1 MRTPATIPRGRLW
14 LAILLFAML
23 WFGTIGERRLL
34 NPDEG
39 RYAEI
44 PREMVASGDWI
55 TPRLNDLKYFE
66 KPALQYWA
74 TATAFSVFGEHHWT
88 ARLWPALTGFLGILL
103 TGYTA
108 ARLFNP
114 LTGVVSAAVLA
125 GSLWWTV
132 IGHFNAL
139 DMGVSFFLSAAIFAL
154 CLSEHAGATSTES
167 RRWRH
172 GAWALL
178 GLAVLSKGLIGLV
191 IPGAAVFAYVLWQRD
206 WNLLV
211 RLRIF
216 QGLLMVT
223 LITAP
228 WFIAVSLANPEFPN
242 FFFIHEHFERF
253 LTKVHAR
260 YQPPWFF
267 IPVLL
272 LGILPWIGALPGAL
286 RSGFQRDISVRF
298 QPLRFL
304 LVWMVV
310 VFGFFSAS
318 SSKLAPYILPLF
330 PALSVL
336 IAHHL
341 LKGNSTKALSW
352 VSAPVLVLAPLAIVL
367 GNKILARGNA
377 ESLAAYAGFL
387 NWLYVALGGL
397 ALAGLLSLWFVRRQ
411 QLLAAV
417 LSLALGGHL
426 FAQAV
431 LLGHDRHGTPN
442 TGYDIA
448 QRVLPQLPPRSV
460 PFFSVTTY
468 DQSLPFYLQRTMTLV
483 QFGNEMTFGIG
494 REPDKAIPDLASFEK
509 TWRTLPQAWAVMSL
523 ETWQQFATAQLPMI
537 EVARDTRRVVVHKP

>member
-1 MRTPATIPRGRLW
+1 MRTPGTIAGRRLW
-14 LAILLFAML
+14 LAILLFALL

-55 TPRLNDLKYFE
+55 TPRLNNLKYFE

-74 TATAFSVFGEHHWT
+74 TATAYKLFGEHHWT

-103 TGYTA
+103 TGYAA

-114 LTGVVSAAVLA
+114 LTGWVSAAVLA

-139 DMGVSFFLSAAIFAL
+139 DMGVSFFLSAAVFAL
-154 CLSEHAGATSTES
+154 CLAEHAGATTIES
-167 RRWRH
+167 RHWRH

-191 IPGAAVFAYVLWQRD
+191 IPGAAVFVYVLWQRD
-206 WNLLV
+206 WNLLL
-211 RLRIF
+211 RLKIF
-216 QGLLMVT
+216 QGLLIVT
-223 LITAP
+223 LVTAP
-228 WFIAVSLANPEFPN
+228 WFIAVSLANPEFTQ
-242 FFFIHEHFERF
+242 FFFVHEHFDRF

-260 YQPPWFF
+260 YQPAWFF

-286 RSGFQRDISVRF
+286 RSGFQRDASVRF

-304 LVWMVV
+304 LVWVVV
-310 VFGFFSAS
+310 VFGFFSVS

-341 LKGNSTKALSW
+341 FKGNRTKALNW
-352 VSAPVLVLAPLAIVL
+352 LIAPVLMLATLALVV
-367 GNKILARGNA
+367 GDKILSRVAPD
-377 ESLAAYAGFL
+377 SLAGYSGFL

-397 ALAGLLSLWFVRRQ
+397 ALAGLLALWLIRRQ
-411 QLLAAV
+411 QMLPAI

-442 TGYDIA
+442 SGYDIA
-448 QRVLPQLPPRSV
+448 QQVLAQLPPNSV

-468 DQSLPFYLQRTMTLV
+468 DQSLPFYLKRTMTLV
-483 QFGNEMTFGIG
+483 QFSNEMTFGIK
-494 REPDKAIPDLASFEK
+494 REPQKAIPDLASFEK
-509 TWRTLPQAWAVMSL
+509 TWRSLPQAWAVMSL
-523 ETWQQFATAQLPMI
+523 ETWQQFSTAQLPMI
-537 EVARDTRRVVVHKP
+537 ELAHDTRRVVVRKP

>member
-1 MRTPATIPRGRLW
+1 MHTPVTLTGGRLW
-14 LAILLFAML
+14 LAILLFAVL

-55 TPRLNDLKYFE
+55 TPRLNNLKYFE

-74 TATAFSVFGEHHWT
+74 TATAFSLFGEHHWT

-114 LTGVVSAAVLA
+114 LTGWISAAVLA

-132 IGHFNAL
+132 LGHFNAL
-139 DMGVSFFLSAAIFAL
+139 DMGVSFFLAAAVFAL
-154 CLSEHAGATSTES
+154 CLAEHAGATATES

-206 WNLLV
+206 WNLLA
-211 RLRIF
+211 RLKIF

-223 LITAP
+223 LVTAP

-260 YQPPWFF
+260 YQPAWYF

-272 LGILPWIGALPGAL
+272 LGILPWVTALPGAL
-286 RSGFQRDISVRF
+286 RSGFQRDDSVRF

-304 LVWMVV
+304 LVWIVV

-318 SSKLAPYILPLF
+318 SSKLASYILPLF
-330 PALSVL
+330 PALSILV
-336 IAHHL
+336 AHHL
-341 LKGNSTKALSW
+341 LKRDPARALRW
-352 VSAPVLVLAPLAIVL
+352 VIAPVLLLGPVALIA
-367 GNKILARGNA
+367 GNKILARA
-377 ESLAAYAGFL
+377 DATSVATYTGFL
-387 NWLYVALGGL
+387 NWLTASLGVLSLAALL
-397 ALAGLLSLWFVRRQ
+397 ALWFLRRR
-411 QLLAAV
+411 QLLAAI

-426 FAQAV
+426 FGQAV
-431 LLGHDRHGTPN
+431 LLGHDRHGIPN
-442 TGYDIA
+442 SGYGIA
-448 QRVLPQLPPRSV
+448 QQVIPLLPPASV
-460 PFFSVTTY
+460 PFFSVGTY

-483 QFGNEMTFGIG
+483 QFRNEMSFGID
-494 REPDKAIPDLASFEK
+494 REPHKAIPDLASFEAA
-509 TWRTLPQAWAVMSL
+509 WRELPQAWAVMSL
-523 ETWQQFATAQLPMI
+523 DTWQQFSAAQLPMI